1 MSLTIEQHEAAPARD
16 VGLDRRPGISHRR
29 LNEKAARCDRAAL
42 LIRGSDRPLFDI
54 VKPCWGD
61 WRRSSVA
68 LGSHQRTIGASQVH
82 LTPRLIIDALGPF
95 DLDPCSVDPG
105 ASATARPSTPTSQ

>member
-54 VKPCWGD
+54 VKHVGAIGGEARWRSALTNEPSVP
-61 WRRSSVA
+61 RRS
-68 LGSHQRTIGASQVH
+68 I
-82 LTPRLIIDALGPF
+82 
-95 DLDPCSVDPG
+95 
-105 ASATARPSTPTSQ
+105 

>member
-1 MSLTIEQHEAAPARD
+1 M
-16 VGLDRRPGISHRR
+16 
-29 LNEKAARCDRAAL
+29 
-42 LIRGSDRPLFDI
+42 
-54 VKPCWGD
+54 
-61 WRRSSVA
+61 A